1 MNSPFAPLIVGAISL
16 IVLVTLG
23 MLPVEQ
29 VPFICLSVLWLAG
42 VLVALKT
49 NLWMG
54 LAAIFIPILAVMI
67 IVGSLAMGTNFA
79 EHLLTIF
86 RR

>member
-1 MNSPFAPLIVGAISL
+1 MNSPFAPLIFGAISL
-16 IVLVTLG
+16 IVLVAFG
-23 MLPVEQ
+23 ILPFEQ
-29 VPFICLSVLWLAG
+29 VPTICLSILWLSGA
-42 VLVALKT
+42 LVALKT

-54 LAAIFIPILAVMI
+54 LAAVFIPILAVI
-67 IVGSLAMGTNFA
+67 IIIGSLATGTNFA

>member
-1 MNSPFAPLIVGAISL
+1 MNSPFAPLIFGAISL
-16 IVLVTLG
+16 IALVAFG
-23 MLPVEQ
+23 ILPFEQ
-29 VPFICLSVLWLAG
+29 VPTICLSILWLAG

-54 LAAIFIPILAVMI
+54 LAAVFIPILPVI
-67 IVGSLAMGTNFA
+67 IIIGSLATGTNFA

>member
-1 MNSPFAPLIVGAISL
+1 MNSPFAPLLVGVMAL
-16 IVLVTLG
+16 IALVVFGT
-23 MLPVEQ
+23 LPVEQ
-29 VPFICLSVLWLAG
+29 VPVICLYVLWLSG

-54 LAAIFIPILAVMI
+54 LAAVFIPILAVI
-67 IVGSLAMGTNFA
+67 IIIGSLTTGTNFA